1 MVLRGTCCADVL
13 AVLAPQPTTPKPE
26 EFSPDARQRSS
37 PTGENLAGFQFLWNS
52 FFITLRGANSET
64 CLHVVKRKFIN
75 RGVSVSADL
84 DVILPLDLLLS
95 DNRFSKIVEEESSMT
110 HQKAAGTPS
119 LQVEN

>member
-1 MVLRGTCCADVL
+1 M
-13 AVLAPQPTTPKPE
+13 
-26 EFSPDARQRSS
+26 
-37 PTGENLAGFQFLWNS
+37 
-52 FFITLRGANSET
+52 
-64 CLHVVKRKFIN
+64 KRKFIN